1 MSNRLKRTNDELKA
15 DRPTIDEIKFIKKT
29 PIYIMLEDI
38 RSVYN
43 VGSVFRTADGFGVSK
58 IYLTGYTACP
68 PRDDLTKTALG
79 ADKVVAWEHFDDP
92 IDAIK
97 NMQKSNIH
105 PVVIEQT
112 VNSKCIHDY
121 EFNFPTCIIMGN
133 EVNGVSENV
142 LDCVSDHVEISM
154 KGIKQSFNV
163 SVATGIVC
171 FEMMRQN
178 LLV

>member
-1 MSNRLKRTNDELKA
+1 
-15 DRPTIDEIKFIKKT
+15 
-29 PIYIMLEDI
+29 
-38 RSVYN
+38 
-43 VGSVFRTADGFGVSK
+43 
-58 IYLTGYTACP
+58 
-68 PRDDLTKTALG
+68 
-79 ADKVVAWEHFDDP
+79 
-92 IDAIK
+92 
-97 NMQKSNIH
+97 
-105 PVVIEQT
+105 
-112 VNSKCIHDY
+112 
-121 EFNFPTCIIMGN
+121 MGN